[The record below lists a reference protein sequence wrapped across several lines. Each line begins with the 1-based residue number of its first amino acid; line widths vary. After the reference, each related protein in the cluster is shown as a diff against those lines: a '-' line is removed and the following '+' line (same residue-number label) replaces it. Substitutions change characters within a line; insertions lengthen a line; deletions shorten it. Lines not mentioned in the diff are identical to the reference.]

1 MSALPPKADIRYRD
15 RRFRFVP
22 KADILRCGKE
32 CRYSIT
38 SSATEQRNWECDAE
52 RAFAVL
58 RLMTRSY
65 LVGACTDMITRGRS
79 MSEVRFG
86 ACLCGAIRYQAR
98 GQPQRVTVCHCT
110 FCQRRT
116 GGALSIHVWF
126 NEQDVT
132 LSGDDPGIYEQR
144 SDESNYFL
152 RLHFCKRCATTVML
166 TLEKRP
172 GFRLITGGTLDNPK
186 SIEVDCHVWRR
197 SAQPWVCLPD
207 NVMSYETTSAASV
220 TTSS

>member
-1 MSALPPKADIRYRD
+1 MSALGQKQIISP
-15 RRFRFVP
+15 
-22 KADILRCGKE
+22 
-32 CRYSIT
+32 
-38 SSATEQRNWECDAE
+38 
-52 RAFAVL
+52 
-58 RLMTRSY
+58 
-65 LVGACTDMITRGRS
+65 S

-86 ACLCGAIRYQAR
+86 GCLCGAIRYQAR

-116 GGALSIHVWF
+116 GGALSVHAWF
-126 NEQDVT
+126 NEQNVM